1 MLWACLRLPDF
12 SLQLLQRGAAASG
25 APLVVSSGGNRPEVL
40 SCNPAA
46 RSLGIHPGMT
56 VSAAIALAPELL
68 EQPRDEAAEQRALR
82 GIAAWAGQF
91 TSLVSLAPP
100 DAVLLEIAGSLR
112 LFGGLR
118 ALLLQ
123 IGTGLSELGYAA
135 ALAAAPTPT
144 AARLLARRGGSASV
158 TETGELPAALSP
170 LPLVLLDQ
178 PEDTIRTLGTMG
190 VHTIG
195 ECLALPRDGLARRF
209 GQSLV
214 DELDRALGRQP
225 DPCAPY
231 AVPARYGAKLA
242 LPAPVQDIEPLLF
255 AANRLLLELSGY
267 LRTRQ
272 AGITRLKLTL
282 QHEERKPTVVTLG
295 FSVPTRDAQ
304 RMLRLLRERLHDF
317 ALPDRVEAIVLD
329 SEETRPLS
337 SRNLSLFPEDRLPEE
352 ERWLIIDHL
361 RARLG
366 SDAVYGIASHPDH
379 RPELAWRA
387 CEPGAAQ
394 AAYRQAARPLWLLKE
409 PQPLRAEDDAPAL
422 DGPLNLLAGPER
434 IEAGWWDGNDTR
446 RDYFVAE
453 DAQGRRFWVFR
464 ERHSDRG
471 WFLQGIFA

>member
-1 MLWACLRLPDF
+1 
-12 SLQLLQRGAAASG
+12 
-25 APLVVSSGGNRPEVL
+25 
-40 SCNPAA
+40 
-46 RSLGIHPGMT
+46 
-56 VSAAIALAPELL
+56 
-68 EQPRDEAAEQRALR
+68 LR

-91 TSLVSLAPP
+91 TSRVSLSPP

-123 IGTGLSELGYAA
+123 IGTGLSELGYTA
-135 ALAAAPTPT
+135 ALGTAPTPT

-158 TETGELPAALSP
+158 AEVGEIAAALSP
-170 LPLVLLDQ
+170 LPLALLDQ
-178 PEDTIRTLGTMG
+178 PEDTIRMLGVMG
-190 VHTIG
+190 VHTVG

-225 DPCAPY
+225 DPCTPY
-231 AVPARYGAKLA
+231 VVPARYSAKLA
-242 LPAPVQDIEPLLF
+242 LPAPVQDTEPLLF

-282 QHEERKPTVVTLG
+282 QHEERKPTAVTLG

-317 ALPDRVEAIVLD
+317 TLPDRVEAIVLD

-387 CEPGAAQ
+387 CEPGEAP

-409 PQPLRAEDDAPAL
+409 PQPLRADDDAPAL
-422 DGPLNLLAGPER
+422 DGPLTLLAGPER

-464 ERHSDRG
+464 ERHDRRG

>member
-12 SLQLLQRGAAASG
+12 FLQLLSRGAAAQS
-25 APLVVSSGGNRPEVL
+25 APLVISNGGNRPEVL
-40 SCNPAA
+40 SCNPPA

-56 VSAAIALAPELL
+56 ISAAIALAPELI
-68 EQPRDEAAEQRALR
+68 EHPRDEAAEQRALR
-82 GIAAWAGQF
+82 SIAAWAGQF
-91 TSLVSLAPP
+91 TSLVSLSPP
-100 DAVLLEIAGSLR
+100 DALLLEIAGSLR

-123 IGTGLSELGYAA
+123 IGTGLSELGYTAA
-135 ALAAAPTPT
+135 IAASPTPT

-158 TETGELPAALSP
+158 TEVGEIAAALSP
-170 LPLVLLDQ
+170 LPLASLDQ
-178 PEDTIRTLGTMG
+178 PEDTIRTLGVMG

-195 ECLALPRDGLARRF
+195 ECLALPREGLARRF
-209 GQSLV
+209 GQPLV
-214 DELDRALGRQP
+214 DELDRALGRLP

-231 AVPARYGAKLA
+231 AVPARYSAKLT
-242 LPAPVQDIEPLLF
+242 LPAPVQETEPLLF

-282 QHEERKPTVVTLG
+282 QHEQRKPTVITLG
-295 FSVPTRDAQ
+295 FSAPTRDAQ

-317 ALPDRVEAIVLD
+317 TLPDRAEAIVIE

-337 SRNLSLFPEDRLPEE
+337 SRNLSLFPEDRLLEE

-379 RPELAWRA
+379 RPEQAWRA
-387 CEPGAAQ
+387 CEPGEAQ
-394 AAYRQAARPLWLLKE
+394 AAYGQAARPLWLLKE
-409 PQPLRAEDDAPAL
+409 PQRLATADDAPAL
-422 DGPLNLLAGPER
+422 DGPLTLLAGPER
-434 IEAGWWDGNDTR
+434 IESGWWDGNDAR
-446 RDYFVAE
+446 RDYFVAA
-453 DAQGRRFWVFR
+453 DLQGRRFWVFR
-464 ERHSDRG
+464 ERHNGRD

>member
-12 SLQLLQRGAAASG
+12 SLQLLLRGAAAQS
-25 APLVVSSGGNRPEVL
+25 APLVISSGGNRPEVL
-40 SCNPAA
+40 SCNPPA

-56 VSAAIALAPELL
+56 VSAAIALAPELI
-68 EQPRDEAAEQRALR
+68 EHPRDESAEQRALR
-82 GIAAWAGQF
+82 SIAAWAGQF
-91 TSLVSLAPP
+91 TSLVSLSPP

-112 LFGGLR
+112 LFGGVR

-123 IGTGLSELGYAA
+123 IGTGLSELGYTAA
-135 ALAAAPTPT
+135 IAAAPTPT
-144 AARLLARRGGSASV
+144 AARLLARRGSSASV
-158 TETGELPAALSP
+158 TEVGEIAAALSP
-170 LPLVLLDQ
+170 LPLALLDQ
-178 PEDTIRTLGTMG
+178 PEDTTRMLGVMG
-190 VHTIG
+190 VHTVG
-195 ECLALPRDGLARRF
+195 ECLALPREGLARRF
-209 GQSLV
+209 GQPLV
-214 DELDRALGRQP
+214 DELDRALGRLP

-231 AVPARYGAKLA
+231 AVPARYSAKLV
-242 LPAPVQDIEPLLF
+242 LPAPVQETEPLLF

-282 QHEERKPTVVTLG
+282 QHEERKPTIVTLG

-317 ALPDRVEAIVLD
+317 ALPDRAEAIVIE

-379 RPELAWRA
+379 RPEQAWRA
-387 CEPGAAQ
+387 CEPGQAQ
-394 AAYRQAARPLWLLKE
+394 AAYGQAARPLWLLKE
-409 PQPLRAEDDAPAL
+409 PQRLASADDAPML
-422 DGPLNLLAGPER
+422 DGPLTLLAGPER
-434 IEAGWWDGNDTR
+434 IESGWWDGNDAR
-446 RDYFVAE
+446 RDYFVAT
-453 DAQGRRFWVFR
+453 DPQGRRFWVFR
-464 ERHSDRG
+464 ERHNGRD